1 MQKLSLLII
10 LLVSCFGA
18 AQVARLEGSQTQP
31 AQIRNAKLETVSA
44 SGSLQQQI
52 SAFADGQ
59 SGVAWIGYAVPA
71 VSGNR
76 TICCFDGGWQA
87 HGCCGTC
94 RLESEHNTFSGS
106 RDDCDDVE
114 TKSVTVLYRVEEKK
128 VGSIRLFS
136 ENCAIDA
143 GGVPVTIVTG
153 ADPKQSIAYLSTFVA
168 KDSDRHLSKRAL
180 DAIAEHAD
188 ASADTALDRF
198 VAADYPQ
205 KIREHAAF
213 WLGVA
218 RSPRIRNAEEADR
231 IRSRRAL
238 PGQAHVPS
246 QSEQGSR
253 RGGRVNTCGQAGF
266 KLACA
271 WTGAVLARA
280 AGGQESCR
288 SNQRFHRKRSRNG
301 CEEEGGLRAIAA
313 SRSRR
318 CAKADRGSEE
328 QQESG
333 GKEAG
338 GVLVGTIERSKGAR
352 FHYQCS
358 DALRQRSTREQHARS
373 SKFYFFFVIL
383 RPDVG
388 RRTSRNVSDVRA
400 LSWLF
405 GQ

>member
-143 GGVPVTIVTG
+143 GGVPVTI
-153 ADPKQSIAYLSTFVA
+153 
-168 KDSDRHLSKRAL
+168 
-180 DAIAEHAD
+180 
-188 ASADTALDRF
+188 
-198 VAADYPQ
+198 
-205 KIREHAAF
+205 
-213 WLGVA
+213 
-218 RSPRIRNAEEADR
+218 
-231 IRSRRAL
+231 
-238 PGQAHVPS
+238 
-246 QSEQGSR
+246 
-253 RGGRVNTCGQAGF
+253 
-266 KLACA
+266 
-271 WTGAVLARA
+271 
-280 AGGQESCR
+280 
-288 SNQRFHRKRSRNG
+288 
-301 CEEEGGLRAIAA
+301 
-313 SRSRR
+313 
-318 CAKADRGSEE
+318 
-328 QQESG
+328 
-333 GKEAG
+333 
-338 GVLVGTIERSKGAR
+338 
-352 FHYQCS
+352 
-358 DALRQRSTREQHARS
+358 
-373 SKFYFFFVIL
+373 
-383 RPDVG
+383 
-388 RRTSRNVSDVRA
+388 
-400 LSWLF
+400 
-405 GQ
+405 